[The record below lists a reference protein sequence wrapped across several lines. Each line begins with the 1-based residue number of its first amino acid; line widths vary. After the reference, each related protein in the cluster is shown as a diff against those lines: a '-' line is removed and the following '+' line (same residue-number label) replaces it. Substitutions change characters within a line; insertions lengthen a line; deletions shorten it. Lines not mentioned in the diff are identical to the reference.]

1 MQIIEVSSKNN
12 NLKREIFSCL
22 GGYILSK
29 ITYIEDMEQ
38 WRSEFSFSIPISI
51 RFSETDMFGHVNNVS
66 PFIYFEE
73 ARIEF
78 LKSLELFTSS
88 STDKAIPVVGDLQ
101 CNYLKQIF
109 FDQKIQ
115 LYVKVHHI
123 GNSSVDLHYMAIDEK
138 EEIALTG
145 RGRLVFVQAES
156 GKPISLEQSIKEK
169 LANA

>member
-1 MQIIEVSSKNN
+1 MQLFK
-12 NLKREIFSCL
+12 
-22 GGYILSK
+22 
-29 ITYIEDMEQ
+29 
-38 WRSEFSFSIPISI
+38 
-51 RFSETDMFGHVNNVS
+51 TD
-66 PFIYFEE
+66 I
-73 ARIEF
+73 
-78 LKSLELFTSS
+78 
-88 STDKAIPVVGDLQ
+88 
-101 CNYLKQIF
+101 

-115 LYVKVHHI
+115 LYVKVHYI